1 MTDVCRFDFNSVPV
15 AVFQRGSAVPLMHNG
30 NWIADRRLD
39 KSFAKPRRQKFFL
52 DAAECGRRQTERKTF
67 K

>member
-30 NWIADRRLD
+30 DWIADRRLD
-39 KSFAKPRRQKFFL
+39 KSLLSHDGKSFF
-52 DAAECGRRQTERKTF
+52 
-67 K
+67 